1 MKKEVYS
8 YESLINELNSTD
20 SIILISGYYSDSN
33 TRINL
38 MYYKGIFC
46 INKGFNLNAN
56 FTMHK
61 IGNATVKAHFKK
73 CGAFLIQN
81 LNIDSEPVRKAY
93 CYDNFIRNKSNLK

>member
-8 YESLINELNSTD
+8 YESLINELKITD

-46 INKGFNLNAN
+46 IHKGFNLNTN
-56 FTMHK
+56 FTMYK
-61 IGNATVKAHFKK
+61 IGIATVKAHFKK
-73 CGAFLIQN
+73 CGSFLIQN
-81 LNIDSEPVRKAY
+81 LNIEDDSVRKAY
-93 CYDNFIRNKSNLK
+93 CYDNFIKNKSNFK